1 MYFCICELGV
11 GSGSW
16 CKIRWVVVKKFESH
30 CPVWR
35 ACGPRSE
42 GSSWIWGP
50 RGLRGCCG
58 EDEKLQTIGCGQR
71 GAGVFPAPSG
81 DSMQAS
87 VQLFDSGCGFQMGR
101 NSDPKKSERWLG
113 TVMLKL
119 SQGYP
124 FIICDIHW
132 ENVHL
137 RKWSHPLQERGT
149 FDNLCYIIYLIWGG
163 RVGLE
168 PNFKCL
174 FHNLFHNQSYDW
186 RPIS

>member
-30 CPVWR
+30 CLVWR

-50 RGLRGCCG
+50 RGLPGCCG

-101 NSDPKKSERWLG
+101 NSDPKKSERWHCDVEAV
-113 TVMLKL
+113 TRL
-119 SQGYP
+119 SFY
-124 FIICDIHW
+124 
-132 ENVHL
+132 HL
-137 RKWSHPLQERGT
+137 RHPLGKCT
-149 FDNLCYIIYLIWGG
+149 
-163 RVGLE
+163 LE
-168 PNFKCL
+168 KVIPSSAGEGNI
-174 FHNLFHNQSYDW
+174 
-186 RPIS
+186 R